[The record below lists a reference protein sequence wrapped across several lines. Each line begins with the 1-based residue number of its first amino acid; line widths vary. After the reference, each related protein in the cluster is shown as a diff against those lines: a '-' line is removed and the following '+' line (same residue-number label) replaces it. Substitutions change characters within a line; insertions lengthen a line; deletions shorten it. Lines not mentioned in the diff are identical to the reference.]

1 MIKAVLIRI
10 STQEIIKKADYPK
23 NEVAPIVGLDP
34 DLKWLI
40 VNNVVQPSYDPFT
53 ERLVRVEEITVEPHP
68 IYTNFDQYKIYWN
81 VVALTQAEQDAYQ
94 QQVDDADASA
104 NKLQTYKSD
113 GQVGFDRAYAL
124 IQRKFDNGLI
134 TGSQAQNIAT
144 SLYPVI
150 EPLYKGLWQLAKV
163 NIDAQTP
170 PVNAELLDIFNK
182 VKDNITNYVND
193 NY

>member
-1 MIKAVLIRI
+1 MKAVLIRI

-23 NEVAPIVGLDP
+23 NEIAPIVGLDP
-34 DLKWLI
+34 DLKWLL
-40 VNNVVQPSYDPFT
+40 VNEITKPSYDPFT
-53 ERLVRVEEITVEPHP
+53 EKLVRVEEITVEAHP
-68 IYTNFDQYKIYWN
+68 VYTDFDQYKIYWN
-81 VVALTQAEQDAYQ
+81 TVALNVQELQ
-94 QQVDDADASA
+94 QIEDNDVSA
-104 NKLQTYKSD
+104 QKLQQYKFD

-134 TGSQAQNIAT
+134 TGVQAQNIAT

-163 NIDAQTP
+163 NIDAQVP
-170 PVNAELLDIFNK
+170 PVNAQLLDIFNK
-182 VKDNITNYVND
+182 VKTNITNYVND